1 MRNSLLPTL
10 FLGVTALTPL
20 AVAAQSP
27 APAAPK
33 PAMPE
38 AAPAKPETPPSDP
51 AKPPADEPETLPE
64 VVVTERSN
72 NLVGTADSATQ
83 GTVGPEQLKKRPLLR
98 PGELL
103 ETVPGLIVSQ
113 HSGAGKANQYYLRGF
128 NLDHGTDFATWVL
141 GMPVNMRTH
150 AHGQGYTDLNFLI
163 PELVSRLDYRKGSY
177 SAAQGDFSSAGSAY
191 LSYFD
196 QLPSGLGEATG
207 GTLGYG
213 RFLAADSPRVGKG
226 NLLYGLELYHSDG
239 PWKNPD
245 DFRKVNGVLR
255 YSQGTDRKRWALTG
269 MANHGR
275 WNSTDQIPQRAVRNG
290 SLDPFDAIDPSD
302 GGQSSRYSVSGE
314 FSRRGAKDETAAN
327 AYWIN
332 YKLNLFSNFTYF
344 LDDPVRGD
352 QFEQEDRRNVY
363 GFNTSHRWKPSWGK
377 REVENTVGFE
387 ARHDDIGNVGLY
399 NTQRRNRFNTIRQD
413 NVQESSFAPYLE
425 NRVRWTPWLR
435 SVAGLR
441 YDTYLF
447 DVDSSIGANSGNASD
462 SILSPK
468 LSLIFGPWKE
478 TEYYFNIGQGFHSN
492 DARGTTIRVDPKTG
506 DPVKP
511 VTPLARANFAEVGV
525 RTSAVKN
532 LQSTLSL
539 WYLKFD
545 SELLFIGDAGTTEAS
560 RPSRRTGIEFTNYYT
575 PNKWLTLDLDVAFSR
590 ARFTDSDPSGDRV
603 PGAIEGVV
611 SAGVA
616 VDHPSGWFGSLR
628 VRYFGPRPLI
638 EDNQVRSRSSTL
650 LNMAV
655 GRRLNR
661 KTSLS
666 LEIFNLLDSRSHDID
681 YYYASRLPGEPAG
694 GVDDVHYHPAE
705 SRSFRVTLS
714 RQF

>member
-1 MRNSLLPTL
+1 
-10 FLGVTALTPL
+10 
-20 AVAAQSP
+20 
-27 APAAPK
+27 
-33 PAMPE
+33 
-38 AAPAKPETPPSDP
+38 
-51 AKPPADEPETLPE
+51 
-64 VVVTERSN
+64 
-72 NLVGTADSATQ
+72 
-83 GTVGPEQLKKRPLLR
+83 
-98 PGELL
+98 
-103 ETVPGLIVSQ
+103 
-113 HSGAGKANQYYLRGF
+113 
-128 NLDHGTDFATWVL
+128 
-141 GMPVNMRTH
+141 
-150 AHGQGYTDLNFLI
+150 
-163 PELVSRLDYRKGSY
+163 
-177 SAAQGDFSSAGSAY
+177 
-191 LSYFD
+191 
-196 QLPSGLGEATG
+196 
-207 GTLGYG
+207 
-213 RFLAADSPRVGKG
+213 
-226 NLLYGLELYHSDG
+226 
-239 PWKNPD
+239 
-245 DFRKVNGVLR
+245 
-255 YSQGTDRKRWALTG
+255 
-269 MANHGR
+269 
-275 WNSTDQIPQRAVRNG
+275 
-290 SLDPFDAIDPSD
+290 
-302 GGQSSRYSVSGE
+302 
-314 FSRRGAKDETAAN
+314 
-327 AYWIN
+327 
-332 YKLNLFSNFTYF
+332 
-344 LDDPVRGD
+344 
-352 QFEQEDRRNVY
+352 
-363 GFNTSHRWKPSWGK
+363 
-377 REVENTVGFE
+377 VENKVGFE

-399 NTQRRNRFNTIRQD
+399 NTRRRDRFNTIRED

-435 SVAGLR
+435 SVAALR

-447 DVDSSIGANSGNASD
+447 DVDSSIAANSGNASD

-468 LSLIFGPWKE
+468 LSLIFGPWKQ

-511 VTPLARANFAEVGV
+511 VTPLVRADFAEVGV
-525 RTSAVKN
+525 RTAALKN

-590 ARFTDSDPSGDRV
+590 ARFSDAKPGGDRI

-616 VDHPSGWFGSLR
+616 VDHPSGWFGNLR

-638 EDNQVRSRSSTL
+638 ENNQVRSRSSTL

-661 KTSLS
+661 RTSLS

-694 GVDDVHYHPAE
+694 GVDDIHYHPAE